1 MKIKNFLSCNGI
13 DDKMYYRNQSN
24 NMSATFFI
32 VKEVFIFMVLEN
44 LRTKINWIKE

>member
-1 MKIKNFLSCNGI
+1 MKIKKILSCNGI

-32 VKEVFIFMVLEN
+32 VKEVFIFFGFGKFTDKN
-44 LRTKINWIKE
+44 